1 MYDIKDFE
9 AYTLR
14 KFLGYQPVLAWSQ
27 KNGYH
32 FLTFTDQMLSLAAGE
47 QFKIVGVLKCN

>member
-14 KFLGYQPVLAWSQ
+14 KYLGTEPILAWSR

-32 FLTFTDQMLSLAAGE
+32 FLSFKDQMLAYAASE